1 MGLLLLWQKSEHEH
15 RARGLLRANNHRR
28 RMECAIYGEEGC
40 LVICMAQY
48 ILAEGPLFFVVIAI
62 PRNMGLFDVAS
73 TNARGLTVMKC
84 IQA

>member
-1 MGLLLLWQKSEHEH
+1 MS
-15 RARGLLRANNHRR
+15 
-28 RMECAIYGEEGC
+28 C

-62 PRNMGLFDVAS
+62 PRNMELFDVAS

-84 IQA
+84 IQSIKNVVYYIAHSMCVL